1 MYEEYLSKNCS
12 NEEYTKFV
20 EQFKTGSINNVDY
33 LIEVSSDIPD
43 KEYNLENKIV
53 VTLHE

>member
-1 MYEEYLSKNCS
+1 MYEEYLSKKCS